1 MFIVKFLGG
10 AKKSF
15 PKDNLEI
22 DKSDVSVQELIDMLL
37 EINTDDYPN
46 LDTDNVLIAINGSDS
61 SAMDGRSTII
71 KNNDVVSIIPVIHGG
86 LSKKITFECAKHQV
100 QVIEIKGHKLIDVQ
114 FIDNLRKKYPE
125 LTLQAV
131 SSGFILN
138 RYHLKKIISLSFE
151 SKKNDVLL
159 SNKFEIDIL
168 MRFALTTQIASAIK
182 QVGIKSKD
190 NFILIAIGDKKILDL
205 LYRELLPM
213 SVFIF
218 SKNSDSY
225 IKKYFKITKK
235 HVDSV
240 HSKTP
245 LEDILVEKA
254 AILF

>member
-22 DKSDVSVQELIDMLL
+22 DKSDVSIQELIDMLL

-86 LSKKITFECAKHQV
+86 LSKKITFECDNHQV

-131 SSGFILN
+131 SSSFILN

-168 MRFALTTQIASAIK
+168 MRFALTTQIAGAIK
-182 QVGIKSKD
+182 QVGIKPKD
-190 NFILIAIGDKKILDL
+190 NFILIAIGDKKILNL

-218 SKNSDSY
+218 SKNSDLHV
-225 IKKYFKITKK
+225 KKYFKITKK